1 MNDMKK
7 NIIALFVV
15 SLVSCFSVYAQQEDN
30 AFDYR
35 RNSMYSIL
43 VLHEEQ
49 EHADKIADEFLNIPI
64 QDKYNDSDLSIKV
77 VRVDKKKDYSQ
88 QIEDFINDNYIG
100 SRLVAHW
107 FNRDILTGQCD
118 MELIKARGLYDASAF
133 DYELASNTI
142 RGNAMLQDAGE
153 DLIGNT
159 YLLVNEVYYINK
171 NDQAQKA
178 AVGVGIGLSIL
189 GGILEAATG
198 VDGLTEI
205 GTATGALAA
214 LAISTI
220 KGFRVKIHTRLYQLD
235 WNDEIAN
242 EFYALYYSSVPDEQK
257 RIAFENNRHKFK
269 MHYVGDV
276 VSKGGTTSFLG
287 INEENPELMI
297 RKACQRAIDD
307 NIVDLQKKFEQFR
320 VKTPITSISPTITAQ
335 IGMKEGVSSESRYE
349 VLEVIDNN
357 GSMEYKRVGV
367 IKPVPTM
374 IWDNRFM
381 AMEEGAYGADLGA
394 TTFIVES
401 GKNFYPGMLI
411 REI

>member
-1 MNDMKK
+1 MKK
-7 NIIALFVV
+7 KIKALLSFY
-15 SLVSCFSVYAQQEDN
+15 LVACFSIYAQQEGN
-30 AFDYR
+30 TFDYR

-64 QDKYNDSDLSIKV
+64 QDKYNDSDLSIKI
-77 VRVDKKKDYSQ
+77 VRVNKKSDYSQ
-88 QIEDFINDNYIG
+88 QIEEFINDNYIG

-118 MELIKARGLYDASAF
+118 MELVKARGLYDASAF

-142 RGNAMLQDAGE
+142 RGNAMLQDAGA

-159 YLLVNEVYYINK
+159 YLLVNEVYYI
-171 NDQAQKA
+171 DQHKRAQNVA
-178 AVGVGIGLSIL
+178 AGVGIGISIL
-189 GGILEAATG
+189 GSILEAATG
-198 VDGLTEI
+198 TSGLTEI
-205 GTATGALAA
+205 GTTVGTLAA
-214 LAISTI
+214 LTISSLE
-220 KGFRVKIHTRLYQLD
+220 GFRVKIHTRLYQLD
-235 WNDEIAN
+235 WNNEIAN
-242 EFYALYYSSVPDEQK
+242 EFYALYYSSIPDEEK
-257 RIAFENNRHKFK
+257 RLAFENNRHKFK
-269 MHYVGDV
+269 MKYVGEV
-276 VSKGGTTSFLG
+276 KSKGGSGLKFIGVKTP
-287 INEENPELMI
+287 EELI

-349 VLEVIDNN
+349 VLEVIDNG
-357 GSMEYKRVGV
+357 GSIEYKRVGV

>member
-1 MNDMKK
+1 MKK

-15 SLVSCFSVYAQQEDN
+15 SLVACFSVYAQQEDN

-64 QDKYNDSDLSIKV
+64 QDKYNDSDLSIKI

-159 YLLVNEVYYINK
+159 YLLVNEVYYI
-171 NDQAQKA
+171 DQHKRAQNVA
-178 AVGVGIGLSIL
+178 AGVGIGLSIL

-205 GTATGALAA
+205 GTAVGTLAA
-214 LAISTI
+214 LTISSLE
-220 KGFRVKIHTRLYQLD
+220 GFRVKIHTRLYQLD

-242 EFYALYYSSVPDEQK
+242 EFYALYYSSIPDEEK

-269 MHYVGDV
+269 MKYVGEV
-276 VSKGGTTSFLG
+276 KSKGGSGLKFIGVKTP
-287 INEENPELMI
+287 EELI

-381 AMEEGAYGADLGA
+381 AMEEGAYGADFGA
-394 TTFIVES
+394 TTFVVES

>member
-1 MNDMKK
+1 MKK

-15 SLVSCFSVYAQQEDN
+15 SLVACFSVYAQQEDN

-64 QDKYNDSDLSIKV
+64 QDKYNDSDLSIKI

-159 YLLVNEVYYINK
+159 YLLVNEVYYI
-171 NDQAQKA
+171 DQHKRAQNVA
-178 AVGVGIGLSIL
+178 AGVGIGLSIL

-205 GTATGALAA
+205 GTAVGTLAA
-214 LAISTI
+214 LTISSLE
-220 KGFRVKIHTRLYQLD
+220 GFRVKIHTRLYQLD

-242 EFYALYYSSVPDEQK
+242 EFYALYYSSIPDEEK

-269 MHYVGDV
+269 MKYVGEV
-276 VSKGGTTSFLG
+276 KSKGGSGLKFIGVKTP
-287 INEENPELMI
+287 EELI

-335 IGMKEGVSSESRYE
+335 IGMKEGVSSDSRYE
-349 VLEVIDNN
+349 VLEVVDNN
-357 GSMEYKRVGV
+357 GTIEYKRVGV

-381 AMEEGAYGADLGA
+381 AMEEGAYGADFGA
-394 TTFIVES
+394 TTFTIES

>member
-15 SLVSCFSVYAQQEDN
+15 SLVACFSVYAQQEDN

-64 QDKYNDSDLSIKV
+64 QDKYNDSDLSIKI

-159 YLLVNEVYYINK
+159 YLLVNEVYYI
-171 NDQAQKA
+171 DQHKRAQNVA
-178 AVGVGIGLSIL
+178 AGVGIGLSIL

-205 GTATGALAA
+205 GTAVGTLAA
-214 LAISTI
+214 LTISSLE
-220 KGFRVKIHTRLYQLD
+220 GFRVKIHTRLYQLD

-242 EFYALYYSSVPDEQK
+242 EFYALYYSSIPDEEK

-269 MHYVGDV
+269 MKYVGEV
-276 VSKGGTTSFLG
+276 KSKGGSGLKFIGVKTP
-287 INEENPELMI
+287 EELI

-381 AMEEGAYGADLGA
+381 AMEEGAYGADFGA
-394 TTFIVES
+394 TTFVVES